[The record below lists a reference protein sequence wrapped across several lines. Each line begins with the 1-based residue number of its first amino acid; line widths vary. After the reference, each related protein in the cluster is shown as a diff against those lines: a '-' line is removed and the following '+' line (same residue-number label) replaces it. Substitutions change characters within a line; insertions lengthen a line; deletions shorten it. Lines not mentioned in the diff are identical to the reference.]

1 MSKIEAVLSV
11 YGKLKKSVFV
21 GDEEI
26 TGWYI
31 QGISKDELQKKFT
44 NEEILMI
51 YESGE

>member
-26 TGWYI
+26 CGWKVSDLNKKELLKSF
-31 QGISKDELQKKFT
+31 SK
-44 NEEILMI
+44 EEILMI

>member
-26 TGWYI
+26 TGWKI
-31 QGISKDELQKKFT
+31 VNVNKRDLLKQFT
-44 NEEILMI
+44 HEEILII